1 MSYFNYQSKN
11 IFYQEIGKG
20 KPVLFLHGDTAS
32 SKMFELLLPL
42 YTEHFKVILIDFL
55 GNGQSDRINELPI
68 DLWYSQARQVIA
80 LLEHLNYG
88 KVSLVGTSGGAWSA
102 VNVAL
107 DRSDLINK
115 VVADSFDGRTLQKD
129 FSTNLIAERTFAKS
143 DAMARQFYEWC
154 NGEDWEAVVDLNTKI
169 LTAFAS
175 TEKPLFHKPLQTL
188 AVPILLLGSK
198 QDSMCRKDLV
208 NEYESMLKLIPNG
221 KMHIFETGDHPAI
234 VSNAEDAAE
243 LIIKFVN
250 Q

>member
-11 IFYQEIGKG
+11 IFYQEIGVG

-102 VNVAL
+102 VNAAL
-107 DRSDLINK
+107 NRSDLIDK
-115 VVADSFDGRTLQKD
+115 VIADSFDGRTLQKD
-129 FSTNLIAERTFAKS
+129 FSANLIAERTFAKS
-143 DAMARQFYEWC
+143 DAMARQFYKWC
-154 NGEDWEAVVDLNTKI
+154 NGDDWEAVVDLNTKI
-169 LTAFAS
+169 LTTFAS

-234 VSNAEDAAE
+234 VSNAEAAAE

>member
-80 LLEHLNYG
+80 LLEHLNYD

-107 DRSDLINK
+107 DRPDLINK

-154 NGEDWEAVVDLNTKI
+154 NGDDWEAVVDLNTKI
-169 LTAFAS
+169 LTTFAS

>member
-55 GNGQSDRINELPI
+55 GNGQSNRINELPI

-107 DRSDLINK
+107 DRPDLINK
-115 VVADSFDGRTLQKD
+115 VVADSFDGRTLQKN

-234 VSNAEDAAE
+234 ASNAEAAAE

>member
-80 LLEHLNYG
+80 MLEHLNYD

-102 VNVAL
+102 VNAAL
-107 DRSDLINK
+107 NRSDLIDK
-115 VVADSFDGRTLQKD
+115 VIADSFDGRTLQKD
-129 FSTNLIAERTFAKS
+129 FSANLIAERTFAKS

-175 TEKPLFHKPLQTL
+175 PEKPLFHKPLQTL

-221 KMHIFETGDHPAI
+221 KMHIFEIGDHPAI
-234 VSNAEDAAE
+234 ASNAEAAAE

>member
-11 IFYQEIGKG
+11 IFYQEIGEG

-55 GNGQSDRINELPI
+55 GNGQSDRINGLPI

-107 DRSDLINK
+107 DRPDLINK

-129 FSTNLIAERTFAKS
+129 FSANLIAERTFAKS

-221 KMHIFETGDHPAI
+221 NMHIFETGDHPAI
-234 VSNAEDAAE
+234 ASNAEAAAKI
-243 LIIKFVN
+243 IIKFVN
-250 Q
+250 L